1 MLIGRP
7 ARAIFDWLLGLDQA
21 GRHDDRPHRN
31 FLDQIREAAK
41 VRGLLNQ
48 DHVQIVRTALV
59 NSRNA
64 AGDDVRL
71 MQIWDDIR
79 GCISDNTLTVK
90 ERLAEMG
97 RIAERF
103 DEQHES
109 VVNEPAGGRCLALLP
124 GGLTAAVII
133 EPVRPRQ
140 RSGPQQEP

>member
-1 MLIGRP
+1 LTG
-7 ARAIFDWLLGLDQA
+7 FSDWTKQGAMTTD
-21 GRHDDRPHRN
+21 PIES

-41 VRGLLNQ
+41 VRGLLTE

-103 DEQHES
+103 GEQHQKR
-109 VVNEPAGGRCLALLP
+109 G
-124 GGLTAAVII
+124 
-133 EPVRPRQ
+133 Q
-140 RSGPQQEP
+140 